1 MLRKAVLCLAISM
14 LTLGFTNLA
23 AAPVPTV
30 NDAAQSA
37 AVALFQSMGGNA
49 VTTQLVSASRGLI
62 INTLMSRYHA
72 AGQAAYSAADEILLP
87 AMKAHIGEYEAMTA
101 QIYAQHLSVEEM
113 VTLSSF
119 YRTSVGQKWVVLQPL
134 IFQQTVSAGILW
146 VENVEDKVIEQ
157 HRAELLKRG
166 IEK

>member
-1 MLRKAVLCLAISM
+1 MSRHIDAHARIYKFSGCTSADGKRRCTIGSGCAFSINGRQRCDNTARLRQPRAHHKYA
-14 LTLGFTNLA
+14 
-23 AAPVPTV
+23 
-30 NDAAQSA
+30 D
-37 AVALFQSMGGNA
+37 VALSC
-49 VTTQLVSASRGLI
+49 R
-62 INTLMSRYHA
+62 R
-72 AGQAAYSAADEILLP
+72 ADEILLP

-146 VENVEDKVIEQ
+146 VEKVEDKVIEQ